1 MLIIIQENKGTG
13 HICQARKPIR
23 PTSLLS
29 RHTLLTILGN
39 RLYRR
44 EQYIQPQEPRSHT
57 TELPFGGG
65 TQSRYPPNS
74 KHYGQPSAGGQPFY
88 QQNNPAGYP
97 PMSHQNA
104 PHDDYNQGSYGSHGS
119 HAMSQSGS
127 QGDVNQRSGYH
138 MGQQY
143 NSGHGD
149 QRSFQSGQN
158 PNYDDQRNRQGGS
171 EIKYPPRLDHSMSY
185 GSQDYPSNDLRDPSS
200 QFNSHPPSQYSGAGG
215 AYPSA
220 SNDQYPQSYQQQSY
234 QRQQHEQQPGGGNQ
248 GYGRPG
254 NFGGADQ
261 HPQQPGAGN
270 QRHGGGLVIMEQLVT
285 MEWLVTTVELIILHK
300 VLAVNICQDKNLL

>member
-1 MLIIIQENKGTG
+1 MVSLPLV
-13 HICQARKPIR
+13 A
-23 PTSLLS
+23 SLL
-29 RHTLLTILGN
+29 I
-39 RLYRR
+39 
-44 EQYIQPQEPRSHT
+44 
-57 TELPFGGG
+57 
-65 TQSRYPPNS
+65 
-74 KHYGQPSAGGQPFY
+74 Y
-88 QQNNPAGYP
+88 QQNNPAGH
-97 PMSHQNA
+97 S
-104 PHDDYNQGSYGSHGS
+104 S
-119 HAMSQSGS
+119 HAMSQSSS

-143 NSGHGD
+143 SSGHGD

-171 EIKYPPRLDHSMSY
+171 EIKYPPRLDPSMSY

-220 SNDQYPQSYQQQSY
+220 SNDQYPQSYQQHQQQSY

-261 HPQQPGAGN
+261 HPQQPGGGN

-285 MEWLVTTVELIILHK
+285 MEWLVTTVELVLALLLIILHK
-300 VLAVNICQDKNLL
+300 VLALPAANYPPQGAGSQHLPGQKPPISSHADPNATHPHNDDMPRALRAKVLCRYPGCSFYAIPEFEN